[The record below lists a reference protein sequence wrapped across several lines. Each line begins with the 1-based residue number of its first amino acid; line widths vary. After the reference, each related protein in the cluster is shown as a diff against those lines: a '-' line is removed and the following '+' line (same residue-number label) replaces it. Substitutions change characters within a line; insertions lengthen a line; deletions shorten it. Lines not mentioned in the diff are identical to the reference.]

1 MVYMSKL
8 KIKVIENCV
17 SQQFVDFVSNE
28 LNPETIAWGFLKNV
42 TSASGVKL
50 KVGLSSDAYRENQI
64 KNTAYWFLYPLL
76 LEVANKNNF
85 FVERLLR
92 IRIGAYINQNSK
104 EINDIHTDLNEDHL
118 VALYYP
124 HDTDG
129 DTIFFDSKENKKE
142 IFRVSPSKGKIVLF
156 DGNICHASSNP
167 TDHEI
172 RMSVNY
178 NFLGKWVDN

>member
-1 MVYMSKL
+1 MYLLPS
-8 KIKVIENCV
+8 
-17 SQQFVDFVSNE
+17 
-28 LNPETIAWGFLKNV
+28 FLKNV
-42 TSASGVKL
+42 TNVDSTNF
-50 KVGLSSDAYRENQI
+50 KVGFSNDAYRDNQI

-104 EINDIHTDLNEDHL
+104 EINDIHTDSDEEHL

-156 DGNICHASSNP
+156 DGNIYHASSNP
-167 TDHEI
+167 TDYKI

-178 NFLGKWVDN
+178 NFLGKWVND